1 MEKQRNKNVT
11 EIVEDNNLNSKGKV
25 SFEVMMKKG
34 NCRFNSDMNSPLNHE
49 GLNSLKVNAS
59 NPLTSK
65 TKRKISFIDEKEK
78 NKSIKEVI
86 EIPSYKEYYIDISE
100 DNKNNGCE
108 CKIF

>member
-34 NCRFNSDMNSPLNHE
+34 NCRFNSDLNSPLNHE
-49 GLNSLKVNAS
+49 GLNSLKVNPS
-59 NPLTSK
+59 TQLTSK

-78 NKSIKEVI
+78 INQLRKLLKFHHIKNI
-86 EIPSYKEYYIDISE
+86 ILI
-100 DNKNNGCE
+100 
-108 CKIF
+108 